1 METSPQ
7 LLEDSLLVIW
17 NDRDAGRRLEAMHH
31 VYASDIVFYES
42 NDGKPFKGYE
52 EINSLVEGLQS
63 QWPAE
68 FAFELTAPSRI
79 NHEVQQITWK
89 LGIPGQPPVATGSDI
104 AIIEAGKIKYLHLL
118 LDNAENQ

>member
-17 NDRDAGRRLEAMHH
+17 NDRDFNRRLEAMRN
-31 VYASDIVFYES
+31 VYASDIIFYES
-42 NDGKPFKGYE
+42 NDGQPFKGYE
-52 EINSLVEGLQS
+52 EINDLVTNLQS

-79 NHEVQQITWK
+79 NHEVQLITWK

-104 AIIEAGKIKYLHLL
+104 AVVEAGKIKSLHLL
-118 LDNAENQ
+118 LNNPDNQ